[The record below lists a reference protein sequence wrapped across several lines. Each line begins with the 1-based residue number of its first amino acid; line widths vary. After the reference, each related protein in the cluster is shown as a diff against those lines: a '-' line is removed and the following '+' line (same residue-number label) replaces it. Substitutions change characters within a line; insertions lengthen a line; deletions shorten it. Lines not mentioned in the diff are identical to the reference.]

1 MSQIIEQLLLQFS
14 DPAQLIQALTPA
26 NDTGQAFL
34 RTLIDA
40 VYDMPFATL
49 HQVLNVQV
57 QRVVRQVPIVPLGSL
72 NGFWQQTIPSYT
84 RTDLRLEQQQPVA
97 PLWIDLLV
105 TLDLTLL
112 LEVDRGEV
120 ESILTHNLAD
130 FNTLDEFRNQFRL
143 IDLDAFMAKH
153 GITTVAELKEASNYL
168 ITEIKLR
175 TPPTFDPNDPANQIR
190 FPLDVAILLR
200 DTLDVTEALRAAKW
214 LQHVADQ
221 RRAFQRE
228 LPNADVR
235 SSLAPLLIFPAAVI
249 NGLPFTAAALQSF
262 FAAEQVL
269 SLFVTPL

>member
-1 MSQIIEQLLLQFS
+1 MSQLIDQLLLQFS
-14 DPAQLIQALTPA
+14 DPTQLIQALTPA
-26 NDTGQAFL
+26 SDTGQTFL
-34 RTLIDA
+34 RTLIGA

-84 RTDLRLEQQQPVA
+84 RTDLCLEQQQPQA
-97 PLWIDLLV
+97 PLWLDLLV

-112 LEVDRGEV
+112 LEVDPGEV
-120 ESILTHNLAD
+120 ESILTHSLAD
-130 FNTLDEFRNQFRL
+130 FNTLDEFRNQFRF

-153 GITTVAELKEASNYL
+153 DITSVEELKEAYNYL

-200 DTLDVTEALRAAKW
+200 DAIDVTEAMRTAKW
-214 LQHVADQ
+214 VQQVADQ
-221 RRAFQRE
+221 RRTYQRE
-228 LPNADVR
+228 LSTAEVR
-235 SSLAPLLIFPAAVI
+235 SSLAPLVIFPTAAL
-249 NGLPFTAAALQSF
+249 NGLPFTAAALQRF
-262 FAAEQVL
+262 FAAEHIL
-269 SLFVTPL
+269 SLFVTPA

>member
-1 MSQIIEQLLLQFS
+1 MSQIIDQLLLQLS
-14 DPAQLIQALTPA
+14 DPTQLIQALTPA
-26 NDTGQAFL
+26 SDSGQAFL
-34 RTLIDA
+34 RTLIGA

-190 FPLDVAILLR
+190 FPLDMAILLR
-200 DTLDVTEALRAAKW
+200 DTLDMTEALRAAKW

-221 RRAFQRE
+221 RHAFQRE
-228 LPNADVR
+228 LPTADVR
-235 SSLAPLLIFPAAVI
+235 SSLAPLLIFPAAVL
-249 NGLPFTAAALQSF
+249 NGVPFTAATLQSF

-269 SLFVTPL
+269 SLFVTPI